1 MSDPEDGPGVPPA
14 YFNFLDT
21 SNPAPPPLPYLRIW
35 MTATTPYLKVW
46 IRHLV
51 VDGEIL
57 HANFI
62 SLMK

>member
-1 MSDPEDGPGVPPA
+1 MSDAEEGPGGSPPPP

-21 SNPAPPPLPYLRIW
+21 SNPAPLPYLRIW

-51 VDGEIL
+51 VNGEIL

-62 SLMK
+62 SFVK